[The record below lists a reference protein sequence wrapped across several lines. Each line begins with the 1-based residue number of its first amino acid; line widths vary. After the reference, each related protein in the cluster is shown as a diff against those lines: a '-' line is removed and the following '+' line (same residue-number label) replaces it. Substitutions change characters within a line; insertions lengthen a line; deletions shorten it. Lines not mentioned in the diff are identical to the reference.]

1 MPDLRLSFAI
11 SGARATSLAA
21 RLTKRGGG
29 TAAPGLVAER
39 VDPLALGKLG
49 AALRDGVLVV
59 AGTNGKTTTAHM
71 VATILDHAGRRVV
84 HNRSGSNLVRGVL
97 AALAAQSSLLG
108 SPRGDIGVIE
118 ADEAALPAI
127 VTALKPR
134 FILMNNLFRDQ
145 LDRYGE
151 LDTIARRWRE
161 AVARLGPETTLIVN
175 VDDPMLV
182 GVVRDLSPERMITFG
197 LALGEAPA
205 DQRLRLDHLPH
216 AADAAHCTRCG
227 ARLAYH
233 ALYLSHLGDW
243 YCPACGNARPPLT
256 IAARDIRLD
265 GVRALEFT
273 VAGGTQNAE
282 RGAGNGHSPEVR
294 AEPPQIRT
302 LRPAQAGT
310 PPFHIRVPL
319 PGLYNAY
326 NALAAAA
333 AALAFGVEPTGIAT
347 ALGGFQA
354 AFGRIE
360 RVPFEGREII
370 LALVKN
376 PTGFNEVLR
385 MLVGAGE
392 AAGLRTPTLL
402 AINDLDAD
410 GRDVSW
416 LWDVDFEVLVAGDA
430 PLHTAGIRGPDMAVR
445 LKYAGVPT
453 ARIVPHA
460 PDDLRRAILDFV
472 RSAPDGATVYI
483 LPTYTA
489 MLEIRRA
496 LADLG
501 AVRDFWQQ

>member
-1 MPDLRLSFAI
+1 MPDLRLTLAI
-11 SGARATSLAA
+11 AGARATSLAA

-29 TAAPGLVAER
+29 TAAPGLVAAR

-108 SPRGDIGVIE
+108 SPRGDSGVIE

-127 VTALKPR
+127 VAALNPR
-134 FILMNNLFRDQ
+134 FILLNNLFRDQ

-175 VDDPMLV
+175 ADDPMLI
-182 GVVRDLSPERMITFG
+182 GVVRDVPPERIITFG
-197 LALGEAPA
+197 LDLGEAAA
-205 DQRLRLDHLPH
+205 DRRLRLDHLPH

-243 YCPACGNARPPLT
+243 YCPACGHARPPLT

-273 VAGGTQNAE
+273 AD
-282 RGAGNGHSPEVR
+282 S
-294 AEPPQIRT
+294 RT
-302 LRPAQAGT
+302 AHRPLPAAHC
-310 PPFHIRVPL
+310 HIRVPL

-326 NALAAAA
+326 NALAAAT
-333 AALAFGVEPTGIAT
+333 AALAFGVEPAGIAA

-385 MLVGAGE
+385 MLVGADE
-392 AAGLRTPTLL
+392 VDGLRTPTLL

-416 LWDVDFEVLVAGDA
+416 LWDVDFEVLAAGAA

-453 ARIVPHA
+453 ERIVPHA
-460 PDDLRRAILDFV
+460 PDDLRRAVLDFV
-472 RSAPDGATVYI
+472 RAAPDGTTVYI